1 MQSGIDETPHLSP
14 APFRASAFFSFA
26 AGLCFWVSPLKTLA
40 KLIRD
45 ALGLELPLPE
55 TSVRGVAQDSRLVR
69 DGFIFVARPGARD
82 DGHRYVPQALA
93 AGAVA
98 VVGESSEAAR
108 QAYPW
113 HGAVPYIQ
121 VPDAKA
127 AVAKLAASFYGHPS
141 RALAVIGVTGT
152 DGKTTTSYL
161 LHHLLAAQHP
171 TGLLSTAEVKVV
183 DNPLPL
189 HGHFTTPE
197 APEVQAMLAH
207 MVAAGCTHVVLE
219 SSSHG
224 FAQRR
229 LDEVA
234 YAIGVWTNLSP
245 EHLDFHGTF
254 EAYRDAKAELMRRA
268 KLSVL
273 NTDDEA
279 FAFFASQAQEVVRYG
294 AAEGAEYRLLSVRE
308 EPERLVWE
316 LEVAGKR
323 YEAELPMVGRYNVHN
338 ALAAIAAAHRAGVGL
353 EHLLKRLA
361 SFPGVPGRMQVV
373 QTEPFAV
380 VVDFAHT
387 PVALEKALLAL
398 RPQLKGRL
406 VVVIGAAGERDPNK
420 RAPLGQVAV
429 RHADLAIFTEED
441 HRSESL
447 ERILLQMAEGARAAG
462 GVEGEDF
469 LLVPDRREA
478 IRQAVALAEAGDL
491 VLLAGKGHEATLE
504 RGDDVLA
511 WDEAA
516 EARRALAGL
525 EVGSAKH
532 D

>member
-1 MQSGIDETPHLSP
+1 MKL
-14 APFRASAFFSFA
+14 
-26 AGLCFWVSPLKTLA
+26 LA
-40 KLIRD
+40 ELIRD
-45 ALGLELPLPE
+45 ALGLELSLPE
-55 TSVRGVAQDSRLVR
+55 ASVRGVAQDSRLVR
-69 DGFIFVARPGARD
+69 EGFVFVARPGGRD
-82 DGHRYVPQALA
+82 DGHRFIPQALA

-98 VVGESSEAAR
+98 VVGELAEEVR
-108 QAYPW
+108 QVQPW
-113 HGAVPYIQ
+113 RGAVPYIQ
-121 VPDAKA
+121 VPDARA

-161 LHHLLAAQHP
+161 LHHLLSARHP
-171 TGLLSTAEVKVV
+171 TGLLSTAGVKVV

-197 APEVQAMLAH
+197 APEVQALLAQ
-207 MVAAGCTHVVLE
+207 MVAAGCTHAVLE

-224 FAQRR
+224 LAQRR

-234 YAIGVWTNLSP
+234 YACGVWTNLSP

-254 EAYRDAKAELMRRA
+254 TAYRDAKAELVRRA

-273 NTDDEA
+273 NADDEA
-279 FAFFASQAQEVVRYG
+279 FPFFASQARELVRYG
-294 AAEGAEYRLLSVRE
+294 AAEGVEYRLLTVRE
-308 EPERLVWE
+308 EPGRLVWA

-338 ALAAIAAAHRAGVGL
+338 ALAAVAAAHRAGVGL
-353 EHLLKRLA
+353 EPLLERLA
-361 SFPGVPGRMQVV
+361 SFPGVPGRMQVI
-373 QTEPFAV
+373 QQKPFAV

-387 PVALEKALLAL
+387 PVALEKALLAM
-398 RPQLKGRL
+398 RPQVEGRL
-406 VVVIGAAGERDPNK
+406 VVVIGSAGERDPNK
-420 RAPLGQVAV
+420 RTPLGAVAA
-429 RHADLAIFTEED
+429 RNAELAIFTEED

-447 ERILLQMAEGARAAG
+447 TMILQQMAEGARAAG

-478 IRQAVALAEAGDL
+478 IRQAVALARPGDL

-504 RGDDVLA
+504 REDEIIA
-511 WDEAA
+511 WDEAE
-516 EARRALAGL
+516 EARRALAALG
-525 EVGSAKH
+525 GARGQG
-532 D
+532 